1 MRNSVPSLGAI
12 AVAAGVLLGVAT
24 PAQSRVVLTLT
35 AGGTILSCD
44 SSLAV
49 TASNCSTAAG
59 FSISNV
65 GGTGVF
71 FTGNINGF
79 SVTMTSGVANIPGTA
94 AGAELNGSSTSVN
107 RTGTGQGTL
116 TIDYSGYSYL
126 YPDGANK
133 LLSGSASLSA
143 NNWLGG
149 VGGDTVVSSFAAR
162 ADNTL
167 PSLVSAV
174 GNPFTSCSMA
184 PASSGT
190 SISNNCVAAQQT
202 WADTASTTF
211 SMRSVQ
217 TFTLSSTRTA
227 NTSFSTLATAV
238 PEPMSLSLV
247 GAGLL
252 GAALVSRRRNKAA

>member
-12 AVAAGVLLGVAT
+12 AVAAGVLMGVAT

-35 AGGTILSCD
+35 AGGSTLSCD
-44 SSLAV
+44 SSIGG
-49 TASNCSTAAG
+49 CAAG
-59 FSISNV
+59 FTITSV

-71 FTGNINGF
+71 FSGTINGF

-94 AGAELNGSSTSVN
+94 AGAELNGSSTSVS
-107 RTGTGQGTL
+107 RTGSGQGTL
-116 TIDYSGYSYL
+116 TIDYSGYGYL
-126 YPDGANK
+126 NPAGADK
-133 LLSGSASLSA
+133 FLTGAASLSA
-143 NNWLGG
+143 NNWFGG
-149 VGGDTVVSSFAAR
+149 GGGDTVASSFAAS
-162 ADNTL
+162 AGNTL
-167 PSLVSAV
+167 PSLVSSV

-184 PASSGT
+184 PASSTT

-202 WADTASTTF
+202 WADTPSTTF

-217 TFTLSSTRTA
+217 TFTLSNARTA
-227 NTSFSTLATAV
+227 NTSFSTLVSAV